1 MARKPKIEAVA
12 YLRTSSA
19 ANVGREKDSDRR
31 QRKAIEAYAKRAGF
45 EIIAEFYDAAVS
57 GADAIEGRPGF
68 AALLD
73 RIDNNGVRVVLV
85 EDQTRFARDLKVYV
99 LGLVHLRARE
109 VRLITADGHEL
120 TSDKDEM
127 TEAMLAIG
135 AVFAGL
141 EKKRL
146 VKKLRAARDRMSEA
160 RGDRIEGRPALAPL
174 HQRFPEAVAMAKRLY
189 RANPKS
195 GERRSLRE
203 ISAELE
209 KAGHLMTSKYRKQVQ
224 PRAFNPATIK
234 AMVEGPMRAR
244 RDAGDAKSE
253 D

>member
-1 MARKPKIEAVA
+1 MLE
-12 YLRTSSA
+12 
-19 ANVGREKDSDRR
+19 
-31 QRKAIEAYAKRAGF
+31 
-45 EIIAEFYDAAVS
+45 
-57 GADAIEGRPGF
+57 
-68 AALLD
+68 
-73 RIDNNGVRVVLV
+73 RIDSNGVQVVLV

-99 LGLVHLRARE
+99 LRLAHLRARN

-146 VKKLRAARDRMSEA
+146 VKKLRAARDRKSQEK
-160 RGDRIEGRPALAPL
+160 GHRIEGRPPLMPL
-174 HQRFPEAVAMAKRLY
+174 HQRFPAAVAMAKRLY

-203 ISAELE
+203 ISAELAE
-209 KAGHLMTSKYRKQVQ
+209 AGHLMASQYRNKGKGSGHASREKGEAR
-224 PRAFNPATIK
+224 PFNHATIK
-234 AMVEGPMRAR
+234 AMIEGPSPTKPDPQAR
-244 RDAGDAKSE
+244 
-253 D
+253 